1 VPAQTVPGRPFAPCA
16 RLMVAV
22 LEDALETF
30 TSCAGAA
37 DRRRRRLFAETESW
51 FGSDDRAWPFSFASI
66 CDALDLDAG
75 AIRSA
80 LARRREGAVFRIR
93 VEGVAAA
100 RPHQPPNAGMTS
112 AAKRSITSKL

>member
-1 VPAQTVPGRPFAPCA
+1 
-16 RLMVAV
+16 MMAV
-22 LEDALETF
+22 LEDAMETF
-30 TSCAGAA
+30 SSCAGAA

-80 LARRREGAVFRIR
+80 LARRRDGAVFRIH
-93 VEGVAAA
+93 VDEGAGA
-100 RPHQPPNAGMTS
+100 RADQPRNAGMTS